1 MAEPLKYVYSPAF
14 IESLTVSLKQVYP
27 SLNKKGF
34 IAAVFDSDWDNREL
48 KQRMKHLAHVLH
60 QFLSADYSSNIATII
75 DWVHL
80 LKSQRDNHQSFEY
93 LFLAEYVE
101 IYGQHDVTLSMK
113 AIEEITQYTSCE
125 FAIRPF
131 LIKHPEKVMKYMLKW
146 SKHKHASV
154 RRFSSEGCRPR
165 LPWGMALPAFK
176 KDPSL
181 ILPILENLKEDES
194 LYVRKSVANNLN
206 DIAKDNP
213 DVVIELIKRWQ
224 GNSPHTDWII
234 KHGARTLLKK
244 AHAEVLGLFG
254 LQTNLTCSISNLT
267 FVKNKIK
274 IGETLSFAFDLDTD
288 SQKESKLR
296 IEFAVYYVKAGGKP
310 SRKLFKITENT
321 YQKGKRISFSKQLS
335 FKDLTTRKH
344 YAGKHAIAIV
354 VNGNE
359 LMALDFHLLT

>member
-1 MAEPLKYVYSPAF
+1 MEPLKYVYSPAF
-14 IESLTVSLKQVYP
+14 IDSLIAFLKKVHP
-27 SLNKKGF
+27 SLNKKAF
-34 IAAVFDSDWDNREL
+34 AAAVFDAEWDNREL

-60 QFLSADYSSNIATII
+60 QQLHQAYAKDIETII
-75 DWVHL
+75 ALVHL
-80 LKSQRDNHQSFEY
+80 LKADRDNHQSFEY

-101 IYGQHDVTLSMK
+101 IYGQHDVVLSMK

-181 ILPILENLKEDES
+181 ILPVLENLKTDES

-213 DVVIELIKRWQ
+213 EVVIDLIKKWQ
-224 GNSPHTDWII
+224 GVSPYTDWII

-254 LQTNLTCSISNLT
+254 LQTTLACTVSNLT
-267 FVKNKIK
+267 LIKNKIK
-274 IGETLSFAFDLDTD
+274 IGDTLSFAFDLDTGSKAD
-288 SQKESKLR
+288 AKLR

-321 YQKGKRISFSKQLS
+321 YQKGKRVSFNKKLS

-344 YAGKHAIAIV
+344 YAGKHTIAIV

-359 LMALDFHLLT
+359 LIASDFHLLG

>member
-1 MAEPLKYVYSPAF
+1 MAEPLKHVYSPAF
-14 IESLTVSLKQVYP
+14 IDSLTRSLKQVYP

-34 IAAVFDSDWDNREL
+34 TAAVFDAEWDKREL

-60 QFLSADYSSNIATII
+60 QFLNTNYAEDILIVV

-80 LKSQRDNHQSFEY
+80 LSAQRDNHQSFEY

-101 IYGQHDVTLSMK
+101 IFGQEHLAVSMK

-131 LIKHPEKVMKYMLKW
+131 LIRQPETVMKYMLRW

-154 RRFSSEGCRPR
+154 RRFASEGCRPR
-165 LPWGMALPAFK
+165 LPWGMAIPAFK

-181 ILPILENLKEDES
+181 ILPILENLKDDDS

-213 DVVIELIKRWQ
+213 DVVIDRIKKWQ
-224 GNSPHTDWII
+224 GTSANTDWII

-254 LQTNLTCSISNLT
+254 LHTAPACTVSNVVLGQ
-267 FVKNKIK
+267 KKLR

-288 SQKESKLR
+288 TEKESRLR

-310 SRKLFKITENT
+310 GRKLFKITENR
-321 YQKGKRISFSKQLS
+321 YAKGKRISFNKKLS

-344 YAGKHAIAIV
+344 YPGKHSLAIV

-359 LMALDFHLLT
+359 CPPVEFHLLQ